1 MRNVIY
7 LIFRLFSINFQIH
20 QTSHLNW
27 AILSTVVIFIRGG
40 AELLSRGDYPQ
51 SSNRGCRERL
61 SRPPIKQFPASRSP
75 ISCYLYLLNW
85 QKFAFDHRENLVSF
99 SRRINALVSS
109 LRPFFFRV
117 LARIIFTT
125 DHTFTR
131 QHRRGL
137 LLCYGIACLLSHLAS
152 IPTYFSLQLCTCIRK
167 WPFDSHFVPLI
178 TFAEAFRIGN
188 LCFEMCWLFIVD
200 HVSRHNLIERN
211 KFGGAFES
219 NGINTNSNSFEDP

>member
-1 MRNVIY
+1 MP
-7 LIFRLFSINFQIH
+7 S
-20 QTSHLNW
+20 SH
-27 AILSTVVIFIRGG
+27 
-40 AELLSRGDYPQ
+40 P
-51 SSNRGCRERL
+51 
-61 SRPPIKQFPASRSP
+61 RPF
-75 ISCYLYLLNW
+75 
-85 QKFAFDHRENLVSF
+85 
-99 SRRINALVSS
+99 
-109 LRPFFFRV
+109 FFFRV

-211 KFGGAFES
+211 KFGGGPLKVMES
-219 NGINTNSNSFEDP
+219 IRTRTPLRILNYDRILFMGMKVFVDTE

>member
-1 MRNVIY
+1 MP
-7 LIFRLFSINFQIH
+7 S
-20 QTSHLNW
+20 SH
-27 AILSTVVIFIRGG
+27 
-40 AELLSRGDYPQ
+40 P
-51 SSNRGCRERL
+51 
-61 SRPPIKQFPASRSP
+61 RPF
-75 ISCYLYLLNW
+75 
-85 QKFAFDHRENLVSF
+85 
-99 SRRINALVSS
+99 
-109 LRPFFFRV
+109 FFFRV

-188 LCFEMCWLFIVD
+188 LCFEIRAGVGCSLLITSLGIIWSRGTNLGGPLKVMESIRTRTPLRILNYDRILFMGMKVSVDTEWTCWFKNIIKLSVEL
-200 HVSRHNLIERN
+200 SMQ
-211 KFGGAFES
+211 
-219 NGINTNSNSFEDP
+219 